1 MCKFNHELNNCKL
14 RSLNA
19 YSDKKTHSWIVQ
31 YGGNFSSQGTPQR
44 WSSSRA
50 SNHGTSCAPP
60 CIFAHKSLSSSKIF
74 PQREEVIIFV
84 MSGRK
89 LHITSK
95 MCKRFAMI
103 GGVGEIGFALP
114 TDLFELSG
122 GTLNLRTH
130 IQSLTSQLI
139 VTGDSKCN
147 SCNVFRAT
155 TEYII

>member
-1 MCKFNHELNNCKL
+1 
-14 RSLNA
+14 
-19 YSDKKTHSWIVQ
+19 
-31 YGGNFSSQGTPQR
+31 
-44 WSSSRA
+44 
-50 SNHGTSCAPP
+50 
-60 CIFAHKSLSSSKIF
+60 
-74 PQREEVIIFV
+74 

-130 IQSLTSQLI
+130 IQSLTSQ
-139 VTGDSKCN
+139 
-147 SCNVFRAT
+147 
-155 TEYII
+155 